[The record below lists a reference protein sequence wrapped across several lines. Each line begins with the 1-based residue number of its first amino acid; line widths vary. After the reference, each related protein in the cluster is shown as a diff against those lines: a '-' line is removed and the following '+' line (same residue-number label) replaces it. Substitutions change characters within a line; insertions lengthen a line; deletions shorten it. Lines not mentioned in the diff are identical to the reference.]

1 MKGCLCSA
9 AKEQKQV
16 KLSLRRTSD
25 KMFFSFHYPA
35 NLRHPLIPPGCDG
48 CEGERRIEYLPFPP
62 TTGSNNPA
70 HLLDIKQPVSAPSP
84 QGFPFNRFQ
93 GRRGTHSCREG
104 RGRD

>member
-93 GRRGTHSCREG
+93 GRRGTHSCREWRG
-104 RGRD
+104 RG